1 MPLID
6 LTDTELVHIMDSLR
20 LRVADLRE
28 SPFGPELDDLANE
41 LEEIEHDLFEAFSR
55 QDDGWRNLRWE
66 RTGADWPAPSAQD
79 IHDACSCAH
88 GCAEAEFIQA
98 GMDGREQLRSMAHA
112 RRHQLLKNDD

>member
-55 QDDGWRNLRWE
+55 QDDGW
-66 RTGADWPAPSAQD
+66 PAPSAQD

-98 GMDGREQLRSMAHA
+98 GMDAREQLRSMAHA
-112 RRHQLLKNDD
+112 RRQQLLKNDD

>member
-41 LEEIEHDLFEAFSR
+41 LEEIEHDLFEAFNR
-55 QDDGWRNLRWE
+55 QDDGW
-66 RTGADWPAPSAQD
+66 
-79 IHDACSCAH
+79 DAS
-88 GCAEAEFIQA
+88 AEAQFIQA
-98 GMDGREQLRSMAHA
+98 GIDAREQQKATSRAAA
-112 RRHQLLKNDD
+112 RRDLRTHTFHIERED

>member
-41 LEEIEHDLFEAFSR
+41 LEEIEHDLFEAFNR
-55 QDDGWRNLRWE
+55 QDDGW
-66 RTGADWPAPSAQD
+66 
-79 IHDACSCAH
+79 DAS
-88 GCAEAEFIQA
+88 AEAQFIDA
-98 GMDGREQLRSMAHA
+98 GIDAREQQKATSRAAVRRDLRANTLVLS
-112 RRHQLLKNDD
+112 RRNNVPD

>member
-41 LEEIEHDLFEAFSR
+41 LEEIEHDLFEALNR
-55 QDDGWRNLRWE
+55 QDDGW
-66 RTGADWPAPSAQD
+66 
-79 IHDACSCAH
+79 DAS
-88 GCAEAEFIQA
+88 AEAQFIDA
-98 GMDGREQLRSMAHA
+98 GIDAREQQKATSRAAVRRDLRANTLVLS
-112 RRHQLLKNDD
+112 RKNNVPD

>member
-55 QDDGWRNLRWE
+55 QDDGWGEDN
-66 RTGADWPAPSAQD
+66 
-79 IHDACSCAH
+79 
-88 GCAEAEFIQA
+88 AESQFIQA
-98 GMDGREQLRSMAHA
+98 GMDAREQLRSMAHA
-112 RRHQLLKNDD
+112 RRQQLLKNDD

>member
-41 LEEIEHDLFEAFSR
+41 LEEIEHDLFEAFNR
-55 QDDGWRNLRWE
+55 QDDGW
-66 RTGADWPAPSAQD
+66 
-79 IHDACSCAH
+79 DAS
-88 GCAEAEFIQA
+88 AEAQFIQA
-98 GMDGREQLRSMAHA
+98 GIDTREQQKATSRAAA
-112 RRHQLLKNDD
+112 RRDLRTHTFHIERED